1 MFLDKLL
8 QKFTKH
14 LKFIKKLN
22 ITVDI
27 LVFMTKIYLIQN
39 IVFRLH
45 FCYHMAMTKFLLIS
59 QDYEKEKV
67 INEVFASEEVI
78 SSYDETFIVD
88 TLKVDEPDIVIIDG
102 DIQAIELKSVLKKIK
117 QFPVIIL
124 MILGE
129 VDHNKDITRNAN
141 LFIKTPID
149 KKLLLATVDSSL
161 STRQSLIKMAK
172 SNQELAR
179 SLYQLNVLYDTSSQL
194 AGSLD
199 KDKLL
204 KIMTEGIDKSL
215 SFDLSCTLMFRSERE
230 PVLLINSLY
239 KLSDRLLEALKLRAI
254 LSYKSLLNDPP
265 FDIKIGNLK
274 IEKTIKHNI
283 NEYDFSVL
291 RYDNMF
297 APIMLNDEFFGFTE
311 IYREKSF
318 STEDATC
325 FQTLVQQVAI
335 PLQSASFTQELKATN
350 RKLQKLE
357 RLKSEFISIVSHEL
371 RTPLTAIKN
380 AMDIILSGKAGAM
393 TDNIEKFVSMGKRNA
408 IRLSGIINDLLD
420 ISKIEA
426 GKMDFKFELT
436 HIESVIEYVKNNLAE
451 VAKEK
456 NLVINYKSY
465 DTAEVYADSNRIEQ
479 VLTNL
484 VSNAIK
490 FTPEAGSIEI
500 TSKVV
505 NARELQYDHCFE
517 EDIKNLQGNY
527 LQVCVEDHGI
537 GIERKDLNHVFD
549 KFAQIENS
557 LSRQVGGSGLGLPIA
572 RQLMES
578 HNGAIWCDSEIN
590 KGSKF
595 YFVIPVA
602 NDKSNFNMIK
612 KQLIQ
617 KARSNGTTVAIIKI
631 KSTNQ
636 IIENLMKEE
645 NLLNKTYMSN
655 SLIEKD
661 ENLMSLSMI
670 VMDGD
675 KPSAEFLKK
684 KIDSVILQKKTIYG
698 ECDIMFSYE
707 VEGDIHEKDS
717 YSR

>member
-1 MFLDKLL
+1 
-8 QKFTKH
+8 
-14 LKFIKKLN
+14 
-22 ITVDI
+22 
-27 LVFMTKIYLIQN
+27 
-39 IVFRLH
+39 
-45 FCYHMAMTKFLLIS
+45 MTKFLLIS
-59 QDYEKEKV
+59 EDSEKEKV
-67 INEVFASEEVI
+67 IKEVFSSDEVI
-78 SSYDETFIVD
+78 STTDETMIFD
-88 TLKVDEPDIVIIDG
+88 ALKVEEPDIVIIDG
-102 DIQAIELKSVLKKIK
+102 DIKGIDLKPLCRKIK
-117 QFPVIIL
+117 QYPVVIL
-124 MILGE
+124 LILGE
-129 VDHNKDITRNAN
+129 IPHNKDVTHNAN

-149 KKLLLATVDSSL
+149 KKLLSATIDSAL
-161 STRQSLIKMAK
+161 KTRQSLLKMAR

-179 SLYQLNVLYDTSSQL
+179 SLYQLNVLYNTSSQL

-199 KDKLL
+199 KDKLI
-204 KIMTEGIDKSL
+204 KIMIEGIEKSL
-215 SFDLSCTLMFRSERE
+215 NFDLSCTLMFRSERE
-230 PVLLINSLY
+230 PVLIINSVN
-239 KLSDRLLEALKLRAI
+239 KISDRLLEALKLRAI
-254 LSYKSLLNDPP
+254 LSYKSILSDPP
-265 FDIKIGNLK
+265 YDIKIGNLK
-274 IEKTIKHNI
+274 IEKNIKHNI
-283 NEYDFSVL
+283 DEYDFSVL

-297 APIMLNDEFFGFTE
+297 SPIMLNDEFFGFTE
-311 IYREKSF
+311 IYREKPF
-318 STEDATC
+318 TTEDATC
-325 FQTLVQQVAI
+325 FQTLVQQVTI

-380 AMDIILSGKAGAM
+380 AMDIILSGKAGEM
-393 TDNIEKFVSMGKRNA
+393 TENIEKFVSMGKRNA
-408 IRLSGIINDLLD
+408 TRLSGIINDLLD

-436 HIESVIEYVKNNLAE
+436 HIEPVIEYVKTNLTE

-456 NLVINYKSY
+456 NLIIKYEPIGDSVEI
-465 DTAEVYADSNRIEQ
+465 YADTNRLEQ

-490 FTPEAGSIEI
+490 FTPSAGQIEI

-517 EDIKNLQGNY
+517 EDIKKLQGNY

-557 LSRQVGGSGLGLPIA
+557 LSRKVGGTGLGLPIA

-578 HNGAIWCDSEIN
+578 HNGAIWCDSEVN
-590 KGSKF
+590 KGSRF

-617 KARSNGTTVAIIKI
+617 KARSSGTTAAVIKI
-631 KSTNQ
+631 KSTDE
-636 IIENLMKEE
+636 IIDSLMKEE

-655 SLIEKD
+655 SLIEK
-661 ENLMSLSMI
+661 ENGLTTLSMI

-675 KPSAEFLKK
+675 KPSCEFLKK
-684 KIDSVILQKKTIYG
+684 KIDTLVSQNENRYG
-698 ECDIMFSYE
+698 KCDIMFSYE
-707 VEGDIHEKDS
+707 IEGEVHEKDS
-717 YSR
+717 YS

>member
-1 MFLDKLL
+1 MIQSFFL
-8 QKFTKH
+8 H
-14 LKFIKKLN
+14 HILN
-22 ITVDI
+22 NVYHNTV
-27 LVFMTKIYLIQN
+27 
-39 IVFRLH
+39 
-45 FCYHMAMTKFLLIS
+45 FCYHVGMTKFLLITGDS
-59 QDYEKEKV
+59 EKEQ
-67 INEVFASEEVI
+67 IIREVF
-78 SSYDETFIVD
+78 SSDDINVVNSD
-88 TLKVDEPDIVIIDG
+88 TAVFDFLKIEEPDLIVIDG
-102 DIQAIELKSVLKKIK
+102 DIKTLDIKSLCRKIK
-117 QFPVIIL
+117 QYPIVTL

-129 VDHNKDITRNAN
+129 EKHNKDVMHNIN

-149 KKLLLATVDSSL
+149 KKLLSATVDSSL
-161 STRQSLIKMAK
+161 TTRQSLLKMAR

-179 SLYQLNVLYDTSSQL
+179 SLYQLNVLYNTSSQL

-199 KDKLL
+199 KDTLL
-204 KIMTEGIDKSL
+204 KVMIEGIDKSL
-215 SFDLSCTLMFRSERE
+215 NFDLSCVLMFRSERE
-230 PVLLINSLY
+230 PVLLVNSLY
-239 KLSDRLLEALKLRAI
+239 KISDRLLEALKLRAI
-254 LSYKSLLNDPP
+254 LSYKSLLTDPP

-274 IEKTIKHNI
+274 IEKNIKHNI
-283 NEYDFSVL
+283 QEYDFSIL

-297 APIMLNDEFFGFTE
+297 APIMIKDEFFGFAE

-325 FQTLVQQVAI
+325 FQTLVQQVSL
-335 PLQSASFTQELKATN
+335 PLQSASLYQELKNTN

-380 AMDIILSGKAGAM
+380 AMDIVLSGKAGEM
-393 TDNIEKFVSMGKRNA
+393 SDNIEKFVSMGKRNA

-426 GKMDFKFELT
+426 GKMDFKFELMN
-436 HIESVIEYVKNNLAE
+436 IEPVIEYVKNNLTE
-451 VAKEK
+451 VAREKELTIK
-456 NLVINYKSY
+456 YEPSKDIV
-465 DTAEVYADSNRIEQ
+465 EVYADSNRLEQ

-490 FTPEAGSIEI
+490 FTPEAGEI
-500 TSKVV
+500 VISTKVV
-505 NARELQYDHCFE
+505 NARDLQYDDCFE
-517 EDIKNLQGNY
+517 EDIKKLQGKY

-557 LSRQVGGSGLGLPIA
+557 LSRKVGGSGLGLPIA

-590 KGSKF
+590 QGSRF

-602 NDKSNFNMIK
+602 NDKSNFIMIK
-612 KQLIQ
+612 KQLLQ
-617 KARSNGTTVAIIKI
+617 KARSTGSTVAVINI
-631 KSTNQ
+631 KSTEQ
-636 IIENLMKEE
+636 VIENLLKEE

-655 SLIEKD
+655 SLVEKTG
-661 ENLMSLSMI
+661 NHASLSML
-670 VMDGD
+670 VLDGD

-684 KIDSVILQKKTIYG
+684 KIQSVTSQKKSIYG

-707 VEGDIHEKDS
+707 IEGEAHEKDS

>member
-1 MFLDKLL
+1 
-8 QKFTKH
+8 
-14 LKFIKKLN
+14 
-22 ITVDI
+22 
-27 LVFMTKIYLIQN
+27 
-39 IVFRLH
+39 
-45 FCYHMAMTKFLLIS
+45 MTKFLLIS
-59 QDYEKEKV
+59 EDSEKEK
-67 INEVFASEEVI
+67 IIREVFSSDEVI
-78 SSYDETFIVD
+78 STVDEMMIFD
-88 TLKVDEPDIVIIDG
+88 ALKVEEPDIVIIDG
-102 DIQAIELKSVLKKIK
+102 DIQSVDIKSLCRKIK
-117 QFPVIIL
+117 QFPVIVL
-124 MILGE
+124 LILGE
-129 VDHNKDITRNAN
+129 VKHNKDVTHNAN

-149 KKLLLATVDSSL
+149 KKLLSATIDASL
-161 STRQSLIKMAK
+161 RTRQSLLKMTKA
-172 SNQELAR
+172 NQELAR

-194 AGSLD
+194 AGTLD
-199 KDKLL
+199 KDALL
-204 KIMTEGIDKSL
+204 KIMIEGIEKSL
-215 SFDLSCTLMFRSERE
+215 NFELSCTLMFRSERE
-230 PVLLINSLY
+230 PVLLINSLH
-239 KLSDRLLEALKLRAI
+239 KVSDRLLEALKLRAI
-254 LSYKSLLNDPP
+254 LSYKSLLSDPP

-274 IEKTIKHNI
+274 IEKNIKHNI
-283 NEYDFSVL
+283 KEYDFSVL
-291 RYDNMF
+291 RYDNLF

-311 IYREKSF
+311 IYREKPF
-318 STEDATC
+318 TTEDATC
-325 FQTLVQQVAI
+325 FQTLVQQVTI

-380 AMDIILSGKAGAM
+380 AMDIILSGKAGEM
-393 TDNIEKFVSMGKRNA
+393 TENIEKFVSMGKRNA

-426 GKMDFKFELT
+426 GKMDFKFELI
-436 HIESVIEYVKNNLAE
+436 HVEPVIEYVKNNLAE
-451 VAKEK
+451 VAREK
-456 NLVINYKSY
+456 NLTIKYEPSPDSV
-465 DTAEVYADSNRIEQ
+465 EVYADSNRLEQ

-490 FTPEAGSIEI
+490 FSPNAGEIEI
-500 TSKVV
+500 TSHVI

-517 EDIKNLQGNY
+517 EDIKNLQGKY

-590 KGSKF
+590 KGSRF

-617 KARSNGTTVAIIKI
+617 KARSNGSTVAIIKI
-631 KSTNQ
+631 KSTNDV
-636 IIENLMKEE
+636 IENLMQEN

-655 SLIEKD
+655 SLIEQ
-661 ENLMSLSMI
+661 EGGLTTLSMV

-684 KIDSVILQKKTIYG
+684 KIDSVTSQNENVYG
-698 ECDIMFSYE
+698 KCDIMFSYE
-707 VEGDIHEKDS
+707 IEGDTHEKDS

>member
-1 MFLDKLL
+1 
-8 QKFTKH
+8 
-14 LKFIKKLN
+14 
-22 ITVDI
+22 
-27 LVFMTKIYLIQN
+27 
-39 IVFRLH
+39 
-45 FCYHMAMTKFLLIS
+45 MTKFLLIS
-59 QDYEKEKV
+59 EDNEKEKA
-67 INEVFASEEVI
+67 IKEACSSSEIIVTT
-78 SSYDETFIVD
+78 DTTFIFDSLEVE
-88 TLKVDEPDIVIIDG
+88 EPDIVIIDG
-102 DIQAIELKSVLKKIK
+102 DIKSIELKPLCKKIR
-117 QFPVIIL
+117 QYPVIIL
-124 MILGE
+124 MIIGE
-129 VDHNKDITRNAN
+129 THHNKDITRNVN
-141 LFIKTPID
+141 LFVKAPID
-149 KKLLLATVDSSL
+149 KYFLATTIDSSL
-161 STRQSLIKMAK
+161 KTRQSLLKMTK

-179 SLYQLNVLYDTSSQL
+179 SLYQLNVLYNTSSQL

-204 KIMTEGIDKSL
+204 KIMTEGIEKSL
-215 SFDLSCTLMFRSERE
+215 NFDLSCTLMFRSERE

-239 KLSDRLLEALKLRAI
+239 KVSDRLLEALKLRAI
-254 LSYKSLLNDPP
+254 LSYKSLLADPP
-265 FDIKIGNLK
+265 FEIKIGNLK
-274 IEKTIKHNI
+274 IEKTIKHSI
-283 NEYDFSVL
+283 NEFDFSVL

-297 APIMLNDEFFGFTE
+297 APIMLNEEFFGFTE
-311 IYREKSF
+311 IYREKPF

-380 AMDIILSGKAGAM
+380 AMDIVLSGKAGDM
-393 TDNIEKFVSMGKRNA
+393 TENIEKFCSMGKRNA
-408 IRLSGIINDLLD
+408 IRLSGIVNDLLD

-436 HIESVIEYVKNNLAE
+436 NIEPVIEAVKNNLSE

-456 NLVINYKSY
+456 DLIISY
-465 DTAEVYADSNRIEQ
+465 NPSGNPVEVYADLNRIEQ

-490 FTPEAGSIEI
+490 FTPNSGKIEI
-500 TSKVV
+500 TSQVV
-505 NARELQYDHCFE
+505 NARELQYDQSFE

-527 LQVCVEDHGI
+527 LQICVEDHGI

-572 RQLMES
+572 RQLIES

-590 KGSKF
+590 KGSRF
-595 YFVIPVA
+595 YFVIPIA

-617 KARSNGTTVAIIKI
+617 KARSSGTTVAIIKI
-631 KSTNQ
+631 KSKDDV
-636 IIENLMKEE
+636 IENLMKEE

-655 SLIEKD
+655 SLVEK
-661 ENLMSLSMI
+661 EEQLTCLSMLVI
-670 VMDGD
+670 DGD

-684 KIDSVILQKKTIYG
+684 KINSITSQNKTKYG
-698 ECDIMFSYE
+698 ECDIMYSYE
-707 VEGDIHEKDS
+707 IEGDMHEKDS

>member
-1 MFLDKLL
+1 
-8 QKFTKH
+8 
-14 LKFIKKLN
+14 
-22 ITVDI
+22 
-27 LVFMTKIYLIQN
+27 
-39 IVFRLH
+39 
-45 FCYHMAMTKFLLIS
+45 MTKFLLIS
-59 QDYEKEKV
+59 GDEKKEQ
-67 INEVFASEEVI
+67 IIREVFSSDEVI
-78 SSYDETFIVD
+78 TTTDETAVFDNLNVE
-88 TLKVDEPDIVIIDG
+88 EPDIVIIDG
-102 DIQAIELKSVLKKIK
+102 DLGGIDFKALCRKIK
-117 QFPVIIL
+117 QYPVVIL
-124 MILGE
+124 LILGE
-129 VDHNKDITRNAN
+129 TKHNKDVTHNVN
-141 LFIKTPID
+141 LFIKAPID
-149 KKLLLATVDSSL
+149 KKLLSATIDSALKTRHSL
-161 STRQSLIKMAK
+161 LKMTK
-172 SNQELAR
+172 SNQELAK
-179 SLYQLNVLYDTSSQL
+179 SLYQLNVMYETSSQL

-204 KIMTEGIDKSL
+204 KIMLEGLEKSL
-215 SFDLSCTLMFRSERE
+215 NYELSCTLTFRSERE
-230 PVLLINSLY
+230 PVLIINSLY
-239 KLSDRLLEALKLRAI
+239 KISDRLLEALKLRAI
-254 LSYKSLLNDPP
+254 LSYKSLLEDPP
-265 FDIKIGNLK
+265 LDIKIGNLK
-274 IEKTIKHNI
+274 IEKNIKHNI
-283 NEYDFSVL
+283 QEYDFSVL

-297 APIMLNDEFFGFTE
+297 APMMQNDEFFGFTE
-311 IYREKSF
+311 IYREKPF
-318 STEDATC
+318 TTEDATV
-325 FQTLVQQVAI
+325 FQTLVQQVTI
-335 PLQSASFTQELKATN
+335 PLKSASFTEELKATN

-380 AMDIILSGKAGAM
+380 AMDIILSGKAGEM
-393 TDNIEKFVSMGKRNA
+393 TENIEKFVSMGKRNA

-436 HIESVIEYVKNNLAE
+436 HIDPVIEYVKNNLSE

-456 NLVINYKSY
+456 GLSIKYTPSDEQV
-465 DTAEVYADSNRIEQ
+465 EVYADSNRIEQ

-490 FTPEAGSIEI
+490 FTQTGDIEI
-500 TSKVV
+500 TSRLV
-505 NARELQYDHCFE
+505 NARELHYDQCFE
-517 EDIKNLQGNY
+517 EDIKKLQGNY

-590 KGSKF
+590 KGSRF

-617 KARSNGTTVAIIKI
+617 KARANGSTVAIIKI
-631 KSTNQ
+631 KSTDDV
-636 IIENLMKEE
+636 IENLMREE

-655 SLIEKD
+655 SLVEK
-661 ENLMSLSMI
+661 EGNLTALSM
-670 VMDGD
+670 VVVDGD

-684 KIDSVILQKKTIYG
+684 KIETLTEHKKNVYG
-698 ECDIMFSYE
+698 ECDIMYSYE
-707 VEGDIHEKDS
+707 IEGEVHEKDS

>member
-1 MFLDKLL
+1 M
-8 QKFTKH
+8 
-14 LKFIKKLN
+14 I
-22 ITVDI
+22 
-27 LVFMTKIYLIQN
+27 
-39 IVFRLH
+39 
-45 FCYHMAMTKFLLIS
+45 KFLLIS
-59 QDYEKEKV
+59 EDSEKESL
-67 INEVFASEEVI
+67 IRSVFSSDEVI
-78 SSYDETFIVD
+78 CSTDETLIID

-102 DIQAIELKSVLKKIK
+102 DIQSLEIKTLCKKIK
-117 QFPVIIL
+117 QYPVIVL
-124 MILGE
+124 LVLGE
-129 VDHNKDITRNAN
+129 VQHNKDVTRNAN

-149 KKLLLATVDSSL
+149 KKLLSATIDSSL
-161 STRQSLIKMAK
+161 KTRQSLLKMTQA
-172 SNQELAR
+172 NQELAR

-204 KIMTEGIDKSL
+204 KIMTEGIEKSL
-215 SFDLSCTLMFRSERE
+215 NFDLACTLMFRSERE

-239 KLSDRLLEALKLRAI
+239 KVSDRLLEALKLRAI
-254 LSYKSLLNDPP
+254 LSYKSLLSDPP
-265 FDIKIGNLK
+265 FEIKIGNLK
-274 IEKTIKHNI
+274 IEKNIKHNI
-283 NEYDFSVL
+283 QEYDFSIL
-291 RYDNMF
+291 RYDNIF
-297 APIMLNDEFFGFTE
+297 APIMLGEEFFGFTE
-311 IYREKSF
+311 IYREKPF

-380 AMDIILSGKAGAM
+380 AMDIILSGKAGDM
-393 TDNIEKFVSMGKRNA
+393 TENIEKFCSMGKRNA
-408 IRLSGIINDLLD
+408 IRLSGIVNDLLD

-436 HIESVIEYVKNNLAE
+436 NIEPVIESVKNNLTE

-456 NLVINYKSY
+456 NLTISYKPLTESV
-465 DTAEVYADSNRIEQ
+465 EVYADSNRIEQ

-490 FTPEAGSIEI
+490 FTPEAGNIEI
-500 TSKVV
+500 TSKII
-505 NARELQYDHCFE
+505 NARELQYDQSFE

-602 NDKSNFNMIK
+602 NDKSNFNMIN

-631 KSTNQ
+631 KSTKD

-655 SLIEKD
+655 SLVETD
-661 ENLMSLSMI
+661 ENLTSLSM
-670 VMDGD
+670 VVVDGD

-684 KIDSVILQKKTIYG
+684 KIDSVTSQKENIYG
-698 ECDIMFSYE
+698 KCDIMYSYE
-707 VEGDIHEKDS
+707 IEGDMHEKDS

>member
-1 MFLDKLL
+1 
-8 QKFTKH
+8 
-14 LKFIKKLN
+14 
-22 ITVDI
+22 
-27 LVFMTKIYLIQN
+27 
-39 IVFRLH
+39 
-45 FCYHMAMTKFLLIS
+45 MTKFLLIS
-59 QDYEKEKV
+59 GDSEKEKV
-67 INEVFASEEVI
+67 VKEVFASDEVI
-78 SSYDETFIVD
+78 TTVDETLIFDSLEVE
-88 TLKVDEPDIVIIDG
+88 EPDIVILDG
-102 DIQAIELKSVLKKIK
+102 DLDSLDFKSVCRKIK
-117 QFPVIIL
+117 QYPVVIL
-124 MILGE
+124 LILGE
-129 VDHNKDITRNAN
+129 IKHNKDVTHNVN
-141 LFIKTPID
+141 LFIKAPID
-149 KKLLLATVDSSL
+149 KKLLSATVDSAL
-161 STRQSLIKMAK
+161 KTRHSLIKMAK

-179 SLYQLNVLYDTSSQL
+179 SLYQLNVMYDTSSQL

-199 KDKLL
+199 KDRLL
-204 KIMTEGIDKSL
+204 KIMIEGIEKSL
-215 SFDLSCTLMFRSERE
+215 NFELSCTLTFRSERE
-230 PVLLINSLY
+230 PVLIINSLY
-239 KLSDRLLEALKLRAI
+239 KISDRLLEALKLRAI
-254 LSYKSLLNDPP
+254 LSYKSLLTDPP

-274 IEKTIKHNI
+274 IEKNIKHNVQ
-283 NEYDFSVL
+283 EYDFSIL

-297 APIMLNDEFFGFTE
+297 APIMQNEEFYGFTE
-311 IYREKSF
+311 IYREKPF
-318 STEDATC
+318 STEDATV
-325 FQTLVQQVAI
+325 FQTLVQQVTL
-335 PLQSASFTQELKATN
+335 PLQSASLYEELKTTN

-380 AMDIILSGKAGAM
+380 AMDIILSGKAGDM
-393 TDNIEKFVSMGKRNA
+393 SENIEKFVSMGKRNA

-436 HIESVIEYVKNNLAE
+436 HIEPVIDYVKNNLT
-451 VAKEK
+451 VMAKEK
-456 NLVINYKSY
+456 GLGIKYTPMEESVEI
-465 DTAEVYADSNRIEQ
+465 YADSNRLEQ

-490 FTPEAGSIEI
+490 FTTSGDIEI
-500 TSKVV
+500 STKVV
-505 NARELQYDHCFE
+505 NARELHYDQCFE
-517 EDIKNLQGNY
+517 EDIKKLQGNY

-557 LSRQVGGSGLGLPIA
+557 LSRKVGGSGLGLPIA

-617 KARSNGTTVAIIKI
+617 KARANMSTVAVINI
-631 KSTNQ
+631 KSSDEV
-636 IIENLMKEE
+636 IENLMKEE
-645 NLLNKTYMSN
+645 NLLNKTYMAN
-655 SLIEKD
+655 SLVEKD
-661 ENLMSLSMI
+661 GCLTSLSL
-670 VMDGD
+670 VLVDGD

-684 KIDSVILQKKTIYG
+684 KINSIVEQKRDIYG
-698 ECDIMFSYE
+698 ECDIMYSYDIEGE
-707 VEGDIHEKDS
+707 VHEKDS

>member
-1 MFLDKLL
+1 
-8 QKFTKH
+8 
-14 LKFIKKLN
+14 
-22 ITVDI
+22 
-27 LVFMTKIYLIQN
+27 
-39 IVFRLH
+39 
-45 FCYHMAMTKFLLIS
+45 MTKFLLIS
-59 QDYEKEKV
+59 EDTEKERIIKSTCSNDEL
-67 INEVFASEEVI
+67 IT
-78 SSYDETFIVD
+78 SSDETFIFD
-88 TLKVDEPDIVIIDG
+88 ALKVEEPDIVIIDG
-102 DIQAIELKSVLKKIK
+102 DVGSLELKALCRKIK
-117 QFPVIIL
+117 QYPVIIL
-124 MILGE
+124 LIIGE
-129 VDHNKDITRNAN
+129 KSHNKDITHNVN
-141 LFIKTPID
+141 LFIKAPID
-149 KKLLLATVDSSL
+149 KKLLSATIDSSL
-161 STRQSLIKMAK
+161 KTRQSLLKMTK

-204 KIMTEGIDKSL
+204 KIMIEGIEKSL
-215 SFDLSCTLMFRSERE
+215 NFELSCTLMFRSERE

-239 KLSDRLLEALKLRAI
+239 KVSDRLLEALKLRAI

-265 FDIKIGNLK
+265 LDIKIGNLK
-274 IEKTIKHNI
+274 IEKNIKHNI

-297 APIMLNDEFFGFTE
+297 APIVLNDEFFGFTE
-311 IYREKSF
+311 IYREKAF
-318 STEDATC
+318 SAEDATC
-325 FQTLVQQVAI
+325 FQTLVQQVSL
-335 PLQSASFTQELKATN
+335 PLQSASLFQELKVTN

-380 AMDIILSGKAGAM
+380 AMDIVLSGKAGDM
-393 TDNIEKFVSMGKRNA
+393 TENIEKFCSMGKRNA
-408 IRLSGIINDLLD
+408 IRLSGIVNDLLD

-436 HIESVIEYVKNNLAE
+436 NIEPVIESVKNNLTE

-456 NLVINYKSY
+456 ELIIKYTPIGDSV
-465 DTAEVYADSNRIEQ
+465 EVYADSNRIEQ

-490 FTPEAGSIEI
+490 FTPNAGEIEI

-527 LQVCVEDHGI
+527 IQVCVEDHGI

-595 YFVIPVA
+595 YFVIPIA

-612 KQLIQ
+612 KQMVQ

-631 KSTNQ
+631 KSTNNV
-636 IIENLMKEE
+636 IESLMKEE

-655 SLIEKD
+655 SLVEQD
-661 ENLMSLSMI
+661 GLLTSLSMI
-670 VMDGD
+670 VLDGD

-684 KIDSVILQKKTIYG
+684 KIDSITSKNKSTYG
-698 ECDIMFSYE
+698 ECDIMYSYE
-707 VEGDIHEKDS
+707 IEGDMHEKDS

>member
-1 MFLDKLL
+1 
-8 QKFTKH
+8 
-14 LKFIKKLN
+14 
-22 ITVDI
+22 
-27 LVFMTKIYLIQN
+27 
-39 IVFRLH
+39 
-45 FCYHMAMTKFLLIS
+45 MAMTKFLLVS
-59 QDYEKEKV
+59 GDEEK
-67 INEVFASEEVI
+67 INVVKEVFPSDEVI
-78 SSYDETFIVD
+78 TAIDETLIFDSLNVE
-88 TLKVDEPDIVIIDG
+88 EPDIVILDG
-102 DIQAIELKSVLKKIK
+102 DSTGLDFKALCRKIK
-117 QFPVIIL
+117 QYPVVIL
-124 MILGE
+124 LIVGE
-129 VDHNKDITRNAN
+129 VRHNKDVTHNVN

-149 KKLLLATVDSSL
+149 KRLLSATIDSAL
-161 STRQSLIKMAK
+161 KTRQSLIKMTK

-179 SLYQLNVLYDTSSQL
+179 SLYQLNVMYETSSQL

-204 KIMTEGIDKSL
+204 KIMLEGLEKSL
-215 SFDLSCTLMFRSERE
+215 NFELACTLTFRSERE
-230 PVLLINSLY
+230 PVLIINSLY
-239 KLSDRLLEALKLRAI
+239 KISDRLLEALKLRAI
-254 LSYKSLLNDPP
+254 LSYKSLLEDPP
-265 FDIKIGNLK
+265 LDIKIGNLK
-274 IEKTIKHNI
+274 IEKNIKHNI
-283 NEYDFSVL
+283 QEYDFSIL

-297 APIMLNDEFFGFTE
+297 APIMHNDEFYGFTE

-318 STEDATC
+318 STEDATI
-325 FQTLVQQVAI
+325 FQTLVQQVTI
-335 PLQSASFTQELKATN
+335 PLQSASFTEELKSKN

-380 AMDIILSGKAGAM
+380 AMDIILSGKAGDM
-393 TDNIEKFVSMGKRNA
+393 TENIEKFVTMGKRNA

-436 HIESVIEYVKNNLAE
+436 HIEPVIEYVKNNLME
-451 VAKEK
+451 VAREK
-456 NLVINYKSY
+456 GLSIKYSPSEEQV
-465 DTAEVYADSNRIEQ
+465 EVYADSNRIEQ

-490 FTPEAGSIEI
+490 FTQSGEIEI

-505 NARELQYDHCFE
+505 NARELHYDQCFE
-517 EDIKNLQGNY
+517 EDIKKLQGNY

-590 KGSKF
+590 KGSRF

-617 KARSNGTTVAIIKI
+617 KARANGSTVAIIKI
-631 KSTNQ
+631 KSTNDV
-636 IIENLMKEE
+636 IENLMREE

-661 ENLMSLSMI
+661 RGLTSLSM
-670 VMDGD
+670 VVVDGD

-684 KIDSVILQKKTIYG
+684 KIETLTEHKKNVYG
-698 ECDIMFSYE
+698 ECDIMYSYE
-707 VEGDIHEKDS
+707 IEGEVHEKDS

>member
-1 MFLDKLL
+1 
-8 QKFTKH
+8 
-14 LKFIKKLN
+14 
-22 ITVDI
+22 
-27 LVFMTKIYLIQN
+27 
-39 IVFRLH
+39 
-45 FCYHMAMTKFLLIS
+45 MTKFLLIS
-59 QDYEKEKV
+59 EDSEKEKV
-67 INEVFASEEVI
+67 IREVFSSDEVI
-78 SSYDETFIVD
+78 STVDEMMIFD
-88 TLKVDEPDIVIIDG
+88 ALKVEEPDIVIIDG
-102 DIQAIELKSVLKKIK
+102 DIQSVDIKLLCRKIK
-117 QFPVIIL
+117 QFPVIVL
-124 MILGE
+124 LILGE
-129 VDHNKDITRNAN
+129 VKHNKDVTHNAN

-149 KKLLLATVDSSL
+149 KKLLLATIDASL
-161 STRQSLIKMAK
+161 RTRQSLLKMTKA
-172 SNQELAR
+172 NQELAR

-194 AGSLD
+194 AGTLD
-199 KDKLL
+199 KDALL
-204 KIMTEGIDKSL
+204 KIMIEGIEKSL
-215 SFDLSCTLMFRSERE
+215 NFELSCTLMFRSERE
-230 PVLLINSLY
+230 PVLLINSLH
-239 KLSDRLLEALKLRAI
+239 KVSDRLLEALKLRAI
-254 LSYKSLLNDPP
+254 LSYKSLLADPP

-274 IEKTIKHNI
+274 IEKNIKHNI
-283 NEYDFSVL
+283 KEYDFSVL
-291 RYDNMF
+291 RYDNLF

-311 IYREKSF
+311 IYREKPF
-318 STEDATC
+318 TTEDATC
-325 FQTLVQQVAI
+325 FQTLVQQVTI

-380 AMDIILSGKAGAM
+380 AMDIILSGKAGEM
-393 TDNIEKFVSMGKRNA
+393 TENIEKFVSMGKRNA

-426 GKMDFKFELT
+426 GKMDFKFELI
-436 HIESVIEYVKNNLAE
+436 HVEPVIEYVKNNLAE

-456 NLVINYKSY
+456 NLTIKYEPSPDSV
-465 DTAEVYADSNRIEQ
+465 EVYADSNRLEQ

-490 FTPEAGSIEI
+490 FSPNAGEIEI
-500 TSKVV
+500 TSHVI

-517 EDIKNLQGNY
+517 EDIKNLQGKY

-590 KGSKF
+590 KGSRF

-617 KARSNGTTVAIIKI
+617 KARSNGSTVAVIKI
-631 KSTNQ
+631 KSTNDV
-636 IIENLMKEE
+636 IENLMQEN

-655 SLIEKD
+655 SLIEQD
-661 ENLMSLSMI
+661 GGLTTLSMV

-684 KIDSVILQKKTIYG
+684 KIDSVTSQNENVYG
-698 ECDIMFSYE
+698 KCDIMFSYE
-707 VEGDIHEKDS
+707 IEGDAHEKDS

>member
-1 MFLDKLL
+1 
-8 QKFTKH
+8 
-14 LKFIKKLN
+14 
-22 ITVDI
+22 
-27 LVFMTKIYLIQN
+27 
-39 IVFRLH
+39 
-45 FCYHMAMTKFLLIS
+45 MTKFLLIS
-59 QDYEKEKV
+59 EDSEKEKV
-67 INEVFASEEVI
+67 VKEVFSSDEVI
-78 SSYDETFIVD
+78 STTDETMIFD
-88 TLKVDEPDIVIIDG
+88 ALKVEEPDIVIIDG
-102 DIQAIELKSVLKKIK
+102 DIQGIDLKPLCRKIK
-117 QFPVIIL
+117 QYPVVIL
-124 MILGE
+124 LILGE
-129 VDHNKDITRNAN
+129 IPHNKDVTHNAN

-149 KKLLLATVDSSL
+149 KKLLSATIDSAL
-161 STRQSLIKMAK
+161 KTRQSLLKMAR

-179 SLYQLNVLYDTSSQL
+179 SLYQLNVLYNTSSQL

-199 KDKLL
+199 KDKLI
-204 KIMTEGIDKSL
+204 KIMIEGIEKSL
-215 SFDLSCTLMFRSERE
+215 NFDLSCTLMFRSERE
-230 PVLLINSLY
+230 PVLIINSVN
-239 KLSDRLLEALKLRAI
+239 KISDRLLEALKLRAI
-254 LSYKSLLNDPP
+254 LSYKSILSDPP
-265 FDIKIGNLK
+265 YDIKIGNLK
-274 IEKTIKHNI
+274 IEKNIKHNI
-283 NEYDFSVL
+283 DEYDFSVL

-297 APIMLNDEFFGFTE
+297 SPIMLNDEFFGFTE
-311 IYREKSF
+311 IYREKPF
-318 STEDATC
+318 TTEDATC
-325 FQTLVQQVAI
+325 FQTLVQQVTI

-380 AMDIILSGKAGAM
+380 AMDIILSGKAGEM
-393 TDNIEKFVSMGKRNA
+393 TENIEKFVSMGKRNA
-408 IRLSGIINDLLD
+408 TRLSGIINDLLD

-436 HIESVIEYVKNNLAE
+436 HIEPVIEYVKTNLTE

-456 NLVINYKSY
+456 NLIIKYEPIGDSVEI
-465 DTAEVYADSNRIEQ
+465 YADTNRLEQ

-490 FTPEAGSIEI
+490 FTPSAGQIEI

-517 EDIKNLQGNY
+517 EDIKKLQGNY

-557 LSRQVGGSGLGLPIA
+557 LSRKVGGTGLGLPIA

-578 HNGAIWCDSEIN
+578 HNGAIWCDSEVN
-590 KGSKF
+590 KGSRF

-617 KARSNGTTVAIIKI
+617 KARSSGTTAAVIKI
-631 KSTNQ
+631 KSTDE
-636 IIENLMKEE
+636 IIDSLMKEE

-655 SLIEKD
+655 SLIEK
-661 ENLMSLSMI
+661 ENGLTTLSMI

-675 KPSAEFLKK
+675 KPSCEFLKK
-684 KIDSVILQKKTIYG
+684 KIDTLVSQNENRYG
-698 ECDIMFSYE
+698 KCDIMFSYE
-707 VEGDIHEKDS
+707 IEGEVHEKDS
-717 YSR
+717 YS

>member
-1 MFLDKLL
+1 
-8 QKFTKH
+8 
-14 LKFIKKLN
+14 
-22 ITVDI
+22 
-27 LVFMTKIYLIQN
+27 
-39 IVFRLH
+39 
-45 FCYHMAMTKFLLIS
+45 MTKFLLIS
-59 QDYEKEKV
+59 EDSEKEKI
-67 INEVFASEEVI
+67 INNVFSSDEVI
-78 SSYDETFIVD
+78 TSIDEIVIID
-88 TLKVDEPDIVIIDG
+88 ILNVENPDIVIIDG
-102 DIQAIELKSVLKKIK
+102 DIKALDLKQICKKVK
-117 QFPVIIL
+117 QYPIISL
-124 MILGE
+124 MILGDE
-129 VDHNKDITRNAN
+129 KHNKDVTNN
-141 LFIKTPID
+141 VNYFIKTPID
-149 KKLLLATVDSSL
+149 KKLLSVTVDSGL
-161 STRQSLIKMAK
+161 KTRQSLLKMAQ

-204 KIMTEGIDKSL
+204 KVMIEGIDKSL
-215 SFDLSCTLMFRSERE
+215 NFDLCCTLTFKSERE
-230 PVLLINSLY
+230 PVLVINSLY
-239 KLSDRLLEALKLRAI
+239 KISDRLLEALKLRAI

-265 FDIKIGNLK
+265 LDIKIGNLK
-274 IEKTIKHNI
+274 IEKNIKHNI
-283 NEYDFSVL
+283 KEFDFSVL

-297 APIMLNDEFFGFTE
+297 APITLNDEFFGFSE

-318 STEDATC
+318 TTEDATC

-380 AMDIILSGKAGAM
+380 AMDIVLSGKAGDM
-393 TDNIEKFVSMGKRNA
+393 TENIEKFCSMGKRNA
-408 IRLSGIINDLLD
+408 IRLSGIVNDLLD

-436 HIESVIEYVKNNLAE
+436 NIEPVIESVKNNLTE

-456 NLVINYKSY
+456 DLIIKYMPIGDS
-465 DTAEVYADSNRIEQ
+465 AEVYADSNRVEQ

-490 FTPEAGSIEI
+490 FTPSSGAIEI
-500 TSKVV
+500 TSRVV
-505 NARELQYDHCFE
+505 NARELQYDQSFE

-527 LQVCVEDHGI
+527 VQVCVEDHGI

-590 KGSKF
+590 KGSRF
-595 YFVIPVA
+595 YFVIPIA

-617 KARSNGTTVAIIKI
+617 KARSNGTTVAVIKI
-631 KSTNQ
+631 KSTNE
-636 IIENLMKEE
+636 IIENLMREE

-655 SLIEKD
+655 SLVEKD
-661 ENLMSLSMI
+661 GQLTSLSMI
-670 VMDGD
+670 VLDGD

-684 KIDSVILQKKTIYG
+684 KIDSVVIQNKTKYG

-707 VEGDIHEKDS
+707 IEGDMHEKDS

>member
-1 MFLDKLL
+1 MP
-8 QKFTKH
+8 
-14 LKFIKKLN
+14 
-22 ITVDI
+22 
-27 LVFMTKIYLIQN
+27 
-39 IVFRLH
+39 
-45 FCYHMAMTKFLLIS
+45 KFLLIS
-59 QDYEKEKV
+59 EDSEKEKIIRGV
-67 INEVFASEEVI
+67 C
-78 SSYDETFIVD
+78 SSQDITVTTDETCIFD
-88 TLKVDEPDIVIIDG
+88 TLQVEEPDIVIIDG
-102 DIQAIELKSVLKKIK
+102 DLSTLELKPLCKKIK
-117 QFPVIIL
+117 QYSVIIL

-129 VDHNKDITRNAN
+129 VQHNKDVTNNAN
-141 LFIKTPID
+141 LFVKSPID
-149 KKLLLATVDSSL
+149 KKLLSATIDSSL
-161 STRQSLIKMAK
+161 KTRQSLLKMAQA
-172 SNQELAR
+172 NQELAR

-204 KIMTEGIDKSL
+204 KIMTEGIEKSL
-215 SFDLSCTLMFRSERE
+215 NFDLACTLMFRSDRE

-239 KLSDRLLEALKLRAI
+239 KISDRLLEALKLRAI
-254 LSYKSLLNDPP
+254 LSYKSLLADPP

-274 IEKTIKHNI
+274 IEKNIKHNI

-297 APIMLNDEFFGFTE
+297 APIMLNEDFFGFTE
-311 IYREKSF
+311 IYREKTF
-318 STEDATC
+318 TTEDATC

-380 AMDIILSGKAGAM
+380 AMDIILSGKAGDM
-393 TDNIEKFVSMGKRNA
+393 TENIEKFCSMGKRNA
-408 IRLSGIINDLLD
+408 IRLTGIVNDLLD

-436 HIESVIEYVKNNLAE
+436 HIEPVIESVKNNLAE

-456 NLVINYKSY
+456 ELIIKYNPIGDSV
-465 DTAEVYADSNRIEQ
+465 EVYADSNRIEQ

-490 FTPEAGSIEI
+490 FTPNAGEIEI
-500 TSKVV
+500 TSRVV
-505 NARELQYDHCFE
+505 NARELQYDQSFE

-527 LQVCVEDHGI
+527 IQVCVEDHGI

-612 KQLIQ
+612 KQLVQ

-631 KSTNQ
+631 KSTNEV
-636 IIENLMKEE
+636 IENLMREE

-655 SLIEKD
+655 SLVEKD
-661 ENLMSLSMI
+661 GLLTSLSMI
-670 VMDGD
+670 VIDGD

-684 KIDSVILQKKTIYG
+684 KIDSVTLQNKTKYG
-698 ECDIMFSYE
+698 KCDIMYSYE
-707 VEGDIHEKDS
+707 IEGDTHEKDS

>member
-1 MFLDKLL
+1 
-8 QKFTKH
+8 
-14 LKFIKKLN
+14 
-22 ITVDI
+22 
-27 LVFMTKIYLIQN
+27 
-39 IVFRLH
+39 
-45 FCYHMAMTKFLLIS
+45 MTKFLLIS
-59 QDYEKEKV
+59 EDSEKEK
-67 INEVFASEEVI
+67 IIKDVFSSDEVI
-78 SSYDETFIVD
+78 STVDEMMIFD
-88 TLKVDEPDIVIIDG
+88 ALKVEEPDIVIIDG
-102 DIQAIELKSVLKKIK
+102 DIQSIDVKSLCRKVK
-117 QFPVIIL
+117 QYPVIIL
-124 MILGE
+124 LILGD
-129 VDHNKDITRNAN
+129 VKHNKDVTHNAN

-149 KKLLLATVDSSL
+149 KKLLSATIEASL
-161 STRQSLIKMAK
+161 STRQSLLKMTKA
-172 SNQELAR
+172 NQELAR
-179 SLYQLNVLYDTSSQL
+179 SLYQLNVLYNTSSQL
-194 AGSLD
+194 AGTLD
-199 KDKLL
+199 KDSLL
-204 KIMTEGIDKSL
+204 KIMIEGIEKSL
-215 SFDLSCTLMFRSERE
+215 NFELSCTLMFRSERE

-239 KLSDRLLEALKLRAI
+239 KVSDRLLEALKLRAI
-254 LSYKSLLNDPP
+254 LSYKSLLADPP

-274 IEKTIKHNI
+274 IEKSIKHNI
-283 NEYDFSVL
+283 QEYDFSVL

-311 IYREKSF
+311 IYREKPF
-318 STEDATC
+318 TTEDATC
-325 FQTLVQQVAI
+325 FQTLVQQVTI

-380 AMDIILSGKAGAM
+380 AMDIILSGKAGEM
-393 TDNIEKFVSMGKRNA
+393 TENIEKFVSMGKRNA

-426 GKMDFKFELT
+426 GKMDFKFELI
-436 HIESVIEYVKNNLAE
+436 HIEPVIEYVKNNLTE
-451 VAKEK
+451 VAREK
-456 NLVINYKSY
+456 NLTIKYEPSPDSV
-465 DTAEVYADSNRIEQ
+465 EVYADSNRLEQ

-490 FTPEAGSIEI
+490 FSPNTGEIEI
-500 TSKVV
+500 TSHVI

-517 EDIKNLQGNY
+517 EDIKNLQGKY

-595 YFVIPVA
+595 YFVIPIA

-617 KARSNGTTVAIIKI
+617 KARSNGSTVAIIKI
-631 KSTNQ
+631 KSTNDV
-636 IIENLMKEE
+636 IEHLMQEN

-655 SLIEKD
+655 SLIEQD
-661 ENLMSLSMI
+661 GCLTTLSMVVI
-670 VMDGD
+670 DGD

-684 KIDSVILQKKTIYG
+684 KIDSVTSQNENVYG
-698 ECDIMFSYE
+698 KCDIMFSYE
-707 VEGDIHEKDS
+707 IEGDTHEKDS
-717 YSR
+717 YCR

>member
-1 MFLDKLL
+1 
-8 QKFTKH
+8 
-14 LKFIKKLN
+14 
-22 ITVDI
+22 
-27 LVFMTKIYLIQN
+27 
-39 IVFRLH
+39 
-45 FCYHMAMTKFLLIS
+45 MTKFLLVSEDI
-59 QDYEKEKV
+59 EKEKL
-67 INEVFASEEVI
+67 IREVFSSDEVI
-78 SSYDETFIVD
+78 STIDEMMVFD
-88 TLKVDEPDIVIIDG
+88 ALKVEEPDIVILDG
-102 DIQAIELKSVLKKIK
+102 DIKILDLKPLCRKIK
-117 QFPVIIL
+117 QYPVITL
-124 MILGE
+124 LILGE
-129 VDHNKDITRNAN
+129 VEHNKDITHNVN

-149 KKLLLATVDSSL
+149 KKLLSATIDSAL
-161 STRQSLIKMAK
+161 KTRQSLLKMTK

-179 SLYQLNVLYDTSSQL
+179 SLYQLNVLYDTSSRL
-194 AGSLD
+194 AGTLD
-199 KDKLL
+199 KDTLL
-204 KIMTEGIDKSL
+204 KIMVEGIEKSL
-215 SFDLSCTLMFRSERE
+215 NFELSCTLMFRSERE
-230 PVLLINSLY
+230 PVLIINSLH
-239 KLSDRLLEALKLRAI
+239 KVSDRLLEALKLRAI
-254 LSYKSLLNDPP
+254 LSYKSLLSDPP

-274 IEKTIKHNI
+274 IEKNIKHNI
-283 NEYDFSVL
+283 QEYDFSVL

-311 IYREKSF
+311 IYREKPF
-318 STEDATC
+318 TTEDATC

-335 PLQSASFTQELKATN
+335 PLKSASFTQELKATN

-380 AMDIILSGKAGAM
+380 AMDIILSGKAGEM
-393 TDNIEKFVSMGKRNA
+393 TENIEKFVSMGKRNA
-408 IRLSGIINDLLD
+408 TRLSGIINDLLD

-436 HIESVIEYVKNNLAE
+436 HIEPVIEYVKNNLSE
-451 VAKEK
+451 VAREK
-456 NLVINYKSY
+456 DLTIKYTAS
-465 DTAEVYADSNRIEQ
+465 DSTAEVYADSNRIEQ

-490 FTPEAGSIEI
+490 FTPTSGEIEI
-500 TSKVV
+500 TSRVI

-590 KGSKF
+590 KGSRF

-602 NDKSNFNMIK
+602 NDKSNFNMVK
-612 KQLIQ
+612 KQIIQ
-617 KARSNGTTVAIIKI
+617 KARSSGGTAAIIKI
-631 KSTNQ
+631 KSTNNT
-636 IIENLMKEE
+636 IDNLLREE
-645 NLLNKTYMSN
+645 NLLNKTYMTN

-661 ENLMSLSMI
+661 GDITSLTM
-670 VMDGD
+670 VVLDGD

-684 KIDSVILQKKTIYG
+684 KIDSVVSANENVYG
-698 ECDIMFSYE
+698 KCDIMYSYE
-707 VEGDIHEKDS
+707 IEGDVHEKDT

>member
-1 MFLDKLL
+1 
-8 QKFTKH
+8 
-14 LKFIKKLN
+14 
-22 ITVDI
+22 
-27 LVFMTKIYLIQN
+27 
-39 IVFRLH
+39 
-45 FCYHMAMTKFLLIS
+45 MTKFLLIS
-59 QDYEKEKV
+59 EDSEKES
-67 INEVFASEEVI
+67 IIREVCSSSEVI
-78 SSYDETFIVD
+78 TTADETFIFD
-88 TLKVDEPDIVIIDG
+88 TLKVEEPDFVLIDG
-102 DIQAIELKSVLKKIK
+102 DITNLDLKSICRQIK
-117 QFPVIIL
+117 QYPVITL
-124 MILGE
+124 LILGE
-129 VDHNKDITRNAN
+129 TEHNKDVTHHIN
-141 LFIKTPID
+141 LFVKAPID
-149 KKLLLATVDSSL
+149 KKLLSATIDSSL
-161 STRQSLIKMAK
+161 KTRQSLLKMTK

-194 AGSLD
+194 AGTLD
-199 KDKLL
+199 KDRLL
-204 KIMTEGIDKSL
+204 KVMIEGIEKSL
-215 SFDLSCTLMFRSERE
+215 NFDLSCTLMFRSERE
-230 PVLLINSLY
+230 PVLIINSLY
-239 KLSDRLLEALKLRAI
+239 KVSDRLLEALKLRAI

-265 FDIKIGNLK
+265 LDIKIGNLK
-274 IEKTIKHNI
+274 VEKNIKHNI

-291 RYDNMF
+291 QYDNMF
-297 APIMLNDEFFGFTE
+297 APMMLNDEFYGFTE
-311 IYREKSF
+311 IYREKTF

-380 AMDIILSGKAGAM
+380 AMDIVLSGKAG
-393 TDNIEKFVSMGKRNA
+393 DLSENIEKFCSMGKRNA

-436 HIESVIEYVKNNLAE
+436 HIEPVIEYVKNNLTE
-451 VAKEK
+451 VAREKE
-456 NLVINYKSY
+456 LVINYTPIGDSV
-465 DTAEVYADSNRIEQ
+465 EVYADSNRIEQ

-490 FTPEAGSIEI
+490 FTPNAGKIEI
-500 TSKVV
+500 TSRVV

-578 HNGAIWCDSEIN
+578 HNGAIWCDSELN
-590 KGSKF
+590 KGSRF
-595 YFVIPVA
+595 YFVIPIA

-617 KARSNGTTVAIIKI
+617 KARSGGTTVAIIKI
-631 KSTNQ
+631 KSTNEV
-636 IIENLMKEE
+636 IENLMREE

-655 SLIEKD
+655 SLVEKD
-661 ENLMSLSMI
+661 GQLTSLSMI
-670 VMDGD
+670 VVDGD

-684 KIDSVILQKKTIYG
+684 KIDSVTSQNKTKYG
-698 ECDIMFSYE
+698 ECDIMYSYE
-707 VEGDIHEKDS
+707 IEGDTHEKDS